1 MSIAPPAVATEYIR
15 PKNVPIRPSK
25 ITVPLELRG
34 AGQLFGLRQ
43 HGLPDLRLAD
53 ILRDTDVLL
62 AARKDATRV
71 LAQPELRKEML
82 KGAANLFDSRF
93 AGIFNS

>member
-1 MSIAPPAVATEYIR
+1 M
-15 PKNVPIRPSK
+15 
-25 ITVPLELRG
+25 
-34 AGQLFGLRQ
+34 
-43 HGLPDLRLAD
+43 RLAD